1 MLIVTGLLLIVVPIA
16 FNSFF
21 FVLQRR
27 FDYPAI
33 LRQPTEQVLDRFAAG
48 GARLR
53 ATWYGFAFTALVFTP
68 IPVLVDGLF
77 PTAPWYLHAGTTLGV
92 IGGILQTIGL
102 MRWPFL
108 VPLLANVWK
117 DPTATPAHK
126 DAAEV
131 VFEAAHRFIGG
142 ALGEHLAYML
152 TAAWTLLLAVAIL
165 QTHLVG
171 AWLAYL
177 GIIAALG
184 ILVGVLEE
192 ANLKWAAL
200 INAAAYVVWSLWLIV
215 LGVRVLFL
223 HLAA

>member
-1 MLIVTGLLLIVVPIA
+1 MVIVTGILLIIVPIA
-16 FNSFF
+16 SNACFF
-21 FVLQRR
+21 LLQRT
-27 FDYPAI
+27 FGYPAI
-33 LRQPTEQVLDRFAAG
+33 LRQSTEQVLDRFTAG

-53 ATWYGFAFTALVFTP
+53 ATWYWFAFTALLFTP

-77 PTAPWYLHAGTTLGV
+77 PSAPWYLHAATTLGV
-92 IGGILQTIGL
+92 IAGVFQTIGL

-108 VPLLANVWK
+108 VALLANVWK
-117 DPTATPAHK
+117 DPTATQAHK
-126 DAAEV
+126 EAAEV

-142 ALGEHLAYML
+142 ALGEHLGYLL
-152 TAAWTLLLAVAIL
+152 TAVWTLLLSVAIL

-200 INAAAYVVWSLWLIV
+200 VNASAYIVWSLWLIV

-223 HLAA
+223 HVAG